1 MITTITALDR
11 SPDDGAGAAAH
22 AWPGMRIRPL
32 RRSRMSGLRLRA
44 SCALEQG
51 PARTLSLSKST
62 VKSLTSAVAGYCWIL
77 LAAVSM
83 PALAEDSPE
92 AVVKRRFEAT
102 AHRDIDA
109 IASLY
114 APDAIETSPAFCNA
128 RQGSAG
134 ARKTYGDLFRDVP
147 GIEDEVTNFVV
158 DGNHVAVQFIAR
170 VRKPD
175 GSIAFEAP
183 LANFLTV
190 EHGRIVRDDTYFD
203 TKGRPCS

>member
-1 MITTITALDR
+1 
-11 SPDDGAGAAAH
+11 
-22 AWPGMRIRPL
+22 
-32 RRSRMSGLRLRA
+32 
-44 SCALEQG
+44 
-51 PARTLSLSKST
+51 
-62 VKSLTSAVAGYCWIL
+62 VKSLHAGVWACSVL
-77 LAAVSM
+77 LAIAST
-83 PALAEDSPE
+83 PAAAQDSPE
-92 AVVKRRFEAT
+92 AVVKKRFEAT
-102 AHRDIDA
+102 ARHDLDA
-109 IASLY
+109 IAALY
-114 APDAIETSPAFCNA
+114 APEAIETSPAFCA
-128 RQGSAG
+128 VRQGTAG
-134 ARKTYGDLFRDVP
+134 ARKTYGDLFHDAP

>member
-1 MITTITALDR
+1 
-11 SPDDGAGAAAH
+11 
-22 AWPGMRIRPL
+22 
-32 RRSRMSGLRLRA
+32 MSFG
-44 SCALEQG
+44 EF
-51 PARTLSLSKST
+51 T
-62 VKSLTSAVAGYCWIL
+62 VKSSFSAVVAFCWIFV
-77 LAAVSM
+77 AAVSM
-83 PALAEDSPE
+83 PVSAQDSPQ

-102 AHRDIDA
+102 VHHDIDA
-109 IASLY
+109 IAALY
-114 APDAIETSPAFCNA
+114 APDAIETSPAFCIA

-134 ARKTYGDLFRDVP
+134 ARKTYGDLFRDAP
-147 GIEDEVTNFVV
+147 GIEDEVTNFMV

-170 VRKPD
+170 IRKPD